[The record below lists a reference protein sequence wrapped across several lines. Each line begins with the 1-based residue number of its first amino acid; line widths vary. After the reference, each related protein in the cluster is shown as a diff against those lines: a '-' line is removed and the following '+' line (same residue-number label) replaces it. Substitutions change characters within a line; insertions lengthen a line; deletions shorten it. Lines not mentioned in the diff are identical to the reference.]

1 VASACSPKGFVLAT
15 FFITY
20 LQDNLLVLRVDSQDL
35 DLICAPL
42 VMTAERDDVID
53 FIIPYIEQ
61 TGISIGLMMHT
72 YIFRS
77 VA

>member
-1 VASACSPKGFVLAT
+1 MIPF
-15 FFITY
+15 
-20 LQDNLLVLRVDSQDL
+20 QDL

-61 TGISIGLMMHT
+61 TGISIGLMQRFILSKSVVL
-72 YIFRS
+72 IFNSHSS
-77 VA
+77 VEAAHLRNIFV